1 MNCCDGDLCMAE
13 LPLIGDKTPLLS
25 TTGFVFAREV
35 TTDTELWTSDGYERP
50 VAVHRLHGSMH
61 RHGAVR
67 GNLRLEIDGE
77 AIKISN
83 IGEPVEESDGIWLQF
98 LDDQKLLSMDDVVL
112 IVPHVQ
118 THGDGTHAELSRAVN
133 GIVYEVNFI

>member
-13 LPLIGDKTPLLS
+13 LPVIGDKTPLLS
-25 TTGFVFAREV
+25 TDGFVLARDV

-50 VAVHRLHGSMH
+50 VGVQRIACPMH
-61 RHGAVR
+61 QHGAVR
-67 GNLRLEIDGE
+67 GNLRVEIDGE
-77 AIKISN
+77 AVKLSN
-83 IGEPVEESDGIWLQF
+83 IGEPVEENDGIWLQF
-98 LDDQKLLSMDDVVL
+98 LDDQKLLSANDVVL